1 MKKAIALL
9 LAVAAMSS
17 MMMACSST
25 ESTDSASSAATSSAA
40 SSTDSQPVTI
50 KWFQFQIENATQ
62 VKNLAKKYTE
72 EHPNVHIEVD
82 VMGDGYFDVLKSRA
96 ASGDMPD
103 IFMTK
108 GYAYLDTYKDYISDL
123 SSQPFV
129 SQIVDAAKPCISL
142 DGKIMGLPVQMGG
155 WGIVYN
161 KKIFKDNNLQVPK
174 TFSEL
179 KKVCETLKSK
189 NITPFIDQY
198 KDAWVLG
205 HLTGSG
211 VGRVNNPTD
220 FIKKLNDGSAKLKD
234 TKEMQD
240 DINFLD
246 LTVQYGQTNPLSADL
261 NAACTMMAQGKGAMM
276 PEGDWVY
283 STISQINP
291 SADLG
296 MFGVPTTEDASQ
308 TRIASDVNGV
318 LHVSSKSTPE
328 KQAEAEKILNWIVTS
343 DAGKDFVTKQCKF
356 IPAYKGLSSDIN
368 SIGKDIS
375 TAVVSGKAS
384 IWGWLDSPDGY
395 ENDSGMVLQ
404 EYVNKQLNKDQ
415 VLQKLDDTWA
425 KAIAKK

>member
-1 MKKAIALL
+1 MKKVMALL
-9 LAVAAMSS
+9 LSVAMIST
-17 MMMACSST
+17 MLMACSGQS
-25 ESTDSASSAATSSAA
+25 SSSGNSSAAASGSA
-40 SSTDSQPVTI
+40 SNKVTI

-62 VKNLAKKYTE
+62 VKNLAKKYMA
-72 EHPNVHIEVD
+72 EHPNVNIEVD

-108 GYAYLDTYKDYISDL
+108 GYSYLDTYQDYITDL

-129 SQIVDAAKPCISL
+129 SQVVDAAKPCISL
-142 DGKIMGLPVQMGG
+142 GGKVLGLPVQMGG

-161 KKIFKDNNLQVPK
+161 KKIFKNNNIQVPQ

-179 KKVCETLKSK
+179 KKVCETLKAK

-205 HLTGSG
+205 HLTGAG
-211 VGRVNNPTD
+211 YGRVGNATD

-240 DINFLD
+240 DMNFLD
-246 LTVQYGQTNPLSADL
+246 LTVQYGQANPLSADL

-291 SADLG
+291 KAELG

-308 TRIASDVNGV
+308 TRIASDVNGT
-318 LHVSSKSTPE
+318 LHVCSKSSPE

-356 IPAYKGLSSDIN
+356 IPAYKGLNSDIN
-368 SIGKDIS
+368 SIGKDIDKS
-375 TAVVSGKAS
+375 IQSSKTS
-384 IWGWLDSPDGY
+384 IWGWLDAPDGY
-395 ENDSGMVLQ
+395 ENDSGTVLQ
-404 EYVNKQLNKDQ
+404 EYVNKKLSKDQ
-415 VLQKLDDTWA
+415 ALQKLDDTWA